1 MKSVQKICVTPE
13 VCEVMIAS
21 WAKSTQSSYNIYL
34 SKWVDFCHK
43 RKIDP
48 YNCKFDNGIEFL
60 SHLFQNGEKYGYI
73 AAARSA
79 LSAVLQK
86 EEDKTFGK
94 DPRVTKFLK

>member
-1 MKSVQKICVTPE
+1 MRSHDSILGKKYTVELQ
-13 VCEVMIAS
+13 
-21 WAKSTQSSYNIYL
+21 YL
-34 SKWVDFCHK
+34 PIQMGGFCHK